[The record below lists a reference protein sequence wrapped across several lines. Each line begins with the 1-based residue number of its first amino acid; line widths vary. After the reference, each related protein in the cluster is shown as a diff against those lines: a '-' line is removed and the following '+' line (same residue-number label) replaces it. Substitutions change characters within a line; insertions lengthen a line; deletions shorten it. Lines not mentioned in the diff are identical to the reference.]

1 MAPSA
6 EVRPVVT
13 LMKLSED
20 LRTAHTELEPVLA
33 LAALSSALVQPP
45 RLSRSCLS
53 GSSINASH
61 LPTLTSREHSSVVD
75 LLRWRAVR
83 LLALT
88 FPKQD
93 PRRSPTFP
101 KQDPRVNPSS
111 GPHE

>member
-13 LMKLSED
+13 HMKLSED
-20 LRTAHTELEPVLA
+20 PRTAHIELEPVLA
-33 LAALSSALVQPP
+33 LAALSSPLVQPP

-53 GSSINASH
+53 GFTINASH
-61 LPTLTSREHSSVVD
+61 LPTLTSGEHSSGVD
-75 LLRWRAVR
+75 LFRWRAVR

-93 PRRSPTFP
+93 PRRSPIFP
-101 KQDPRVNPSS
+101 KQYPRGTPSS
-111 GPHE
+111 VPHE